1 MTGNNTLLKNFI
13 LRSYKPGEETKIV
26 NFLTLC
32 YGFWGGLDKWQR
44 SYPEYPTFNN
54 DDILVIED
62 SGEIIGHRGLHFRNV
77 VLHGDSGVLTVSS
90 GDTAIHPLHRGSGLD
105 SELHETAL
113 QMAKTRGA
121 VLAFAWHLKDSASY
135 NRNIRS
141 NFIEVKQTPVYARI
155 IKPENV
161 LKAGLLHLIHRRAKL
176 RQVLAKLKEVYITIG
191 KTRLSLAELA
201 GEKPAESQK
210 TIEVILKESSL
221 SLLVNFRSW
230 GKWRRVLTL
239 VLSIITGKAR
249 LRTTSP
255 GALVKLFIRGIEVL
269 AAL

>member
-1 MTGNNTLLKNFI
+1 MVPAYRAYPGLLRVEFPGVQI
-13 LRSYKPGEETKIV
+13 TYRRVTTAIYFLYGMADKPVWEE
-26 NFLTLC
+26 
-32 YGFWGGLDKWQR
+32 
-44 SYPEYPTFNN
+44 PEYPTFNN
-54 DDILVIED
+54 DDILIIED
-62 SGEIIGHRGLHFRNV
+62 SGEIIGHRGLHFRNA
-77 VLHGDSGVLTVSS
+77 VLRGDSSVLTVSS

-135 NRNIRS
+135 NRNIKS

-155 IKPENV
+155 IKPEKV

-176 RQVLAKLKEVYITIG
+176 RQVLAKLKEMYITIG

-201 GEKPAESQK
+201 GEKPADSQK

-239 VLSIITGKAR
+239 VLLIITGKAR